1 MTQKHAANKCIAK
14 SGADGILLV
23 RRIICKLYIFNQ
35 LQECQDPAFGNTRTL
50 PAMPKTISPTIKS
63 LYLIANLNMT
73 RQALIERTIKAIN
86 QLPDDKASEI
96 SDFIEFI
103 IKRYEEDKLSE
114 AIQHIAANGKTFDFL
129 NDEEELYSEAD
140 LKEKYNG

>member
-1 MTQKHAANKCIAK
+1 
-14 SGADGILLV
+14 
-23 RRIICKLYIFNQ
+23 
-35 LQECQDPAFGNTRTL
+35 
-50 PAMPKTISPTIKS
+50 MPKTISPTIKS

-86 QLPDDKASEI
+86 QLPDDKALEI

-114 AIQHIAANGKTFDFL
+114 AIQHIAANGKTFHFL

>member
-1 MTQKHAANKCIAK
+1 M
-14 SGADGILLV
+14 SADE
-23 RRIICKLYIFNQ
+23 
-35 LQECQDPAFGNTRTL
+35 ECGPAFVVLFNFCNLAVGKLKLRPSRLQFSKFRHNANAEAL
-50 PAMPKTISPTIKS
+50 PAMLKTISPTIKS